1 MDTLFHY
8 FIELPKEIQSVFS
21 IIYFIIIPL
30 CYKEMY
36 DTNTSIHTNS
46 KHMAYLVW
54 YFLYKSPEVNWVGH
68 TAVILLG
75 LGSLI
80 WWLFY
85 MICTGIMYVTYY
97 LILVPIGWLFEFIFL
112 NKDCSHLNY
121 KKDLKDI
128 K

>member
-1 MDTLFHY
+1 MDTLFYY

-30 CYKEMY
+30 CYKEMW
-36 DTNTSIHTNS
+36 DNNTIIYGDYHYRP
-46 KHMAYLVW
+46 YLNW

-68 TAVILLG
+68 IAVILLG

-85 MICTGIMYVTYY
+85 MISTGIMYVIYY
-97 LILVPIGWLFEFIFL
+97 LILIPIGWLFEFIFL

-121 KKDLKDI
+121 KNREDI